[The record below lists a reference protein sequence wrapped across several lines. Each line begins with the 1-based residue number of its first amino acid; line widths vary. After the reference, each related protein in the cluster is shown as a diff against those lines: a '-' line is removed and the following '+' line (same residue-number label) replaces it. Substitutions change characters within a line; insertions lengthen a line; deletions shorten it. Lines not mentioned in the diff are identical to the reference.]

1 MSKTAAYGVSAVTFT
16 PTGGSAI
23 SFQAIVKDSLQ
34 FNDQAGSQQ
43 EIEVED
49 MEGPY
54 AILQT
59 SAGTRGFTMDTYDM
73 TGAVYS
79 SLYAQIGKRPTGAVS
94 ITTKALDDIP
104 AMTFAWTKMQVT
116 VTRAGTL
123 GKSGFP
129 NFHLEFRE
137 LTTTNQQGQEQSGHT
152 VTPVESNGGGGGGT
166 GGNGG

>member
-73 TGAVYS
+73 TGDVYS
-79 SLYAQIGKRPTGAVS
+79 QLYSQIGKRPQGAVS
-94 ITTKALDDIP
+94 ITTKKLDDIP
-104 AMTFAWTKMQVT
+104 AMTFAWAKMQVT

-137 LTTTNQQGQEQSGHT
+137 LTTTNQQGQEESGHT
-152 VTPVESNGGGGGGT
+152 VTPVQEQ
-166 GGNGG
+166 GNG

>member
-34 FNDQAGSQQ
+34 FNDQAGAQQ

-73 TGAVYS
+73 TGDVYS
-79 SLYAQIGKRPTGAVS
+79 QLYSQIGKRPQGAVS
-94 ITTKALDDIP
+94 ITTKKLDDIP
-104 AMTFAWTKMQVT
+104 AMTFAWAKMQVT

-137 LTTTNQQGQEQSGHT
+137 LTTTNQQGQEESGHT
-152 VTPVESNGGGGGGT
+152 VTPVQEQ
-166 GGNGG
+166 GNG

>member
-1 MSKTAAYGVSAVTFT
+1 MSKTAAYGVSSVTFT
-16 PTGGSAI
+16 PTEGSAI
-23 SFQAIVKDSLQ
+23 TFQAIVKDSLQ

-49 MEGPY
+49 MDGPY

-59 SAGTRGFTMDTYDM
+59 SQGTRGFTMDTYDM

-79 SLYAQIGKRPTGAVS
+79 SLYSQIGKRPQGAVA

-104 AMTFAWTKMQVT
+104 AMTFSWAKMQVT

-137 LTTTNQQGQEQSGHT
+137 LTTVENGQETSGHT
-152 VTPVESNGGGGGGT
+152 VAAVASGNGGGT
-166 GGNGG
+166 P